1 MDAYASF
8 FRNAGFAEE
17 VDSVNAA
24 WRAGDR
30 GGAVKQVSPRFLDG
44 LGVVGPE
51 ALCRER
57 IAEFS
62 RAGLTQPVIVPF
74 APGAGGDARA
84 AQLRTLRAFP

>member
-1 MDAYASF
+1 VDAYASF
-8 FRNAGFAEE
+8 FRNAGFGEE
-17 VDSVNAA
+17 VDAVNAA

-30 GGAVKQVSPRFLDG
+30 SGAVKQVSPRFLEG

-51 ALCRER
+51 SFCRER
-57 IAEFS
+57 IAEFT

-74 APGAGGDARA
+74 APGVGHDTRT